1 MKKLLKFLLAL
12 VFVLFVAAV
21 ALFAYGHWRYSQATS
36 KVYPIADPPLTI
48 ARDAAT
54 IERGRHQ
61 FNVLACVECHGRDGS
76 GKIAIDAGPV
86 GVIVAPNLTPGA
98 LPSSYD
104 ADSLAA
110 AIRHGVRADG
120 TALLVMPSEDFAHLS
135 DSDTAALVA
144 YIQSMPRSSND
155 PGKSA
160 LKPLGY
166 ILFGLGELPLL
177 PAERID
183 HAPRERAT
191 PAVAATAEYGEYLAR
206 ACTGCHGQNYAGQHV
221 PGTPAELPD
230 AANLT
235 PHADGLKGWQQA
247 DFVRA
252 IREGKRPDG
261 RVLNT
266 FMPWPVMKQMSDTE
280 LAAIWAYLQ
289 TLPPVPDKKKG

>member
-1 MKKLLKFLLAL
+1 MKKLLKLLLIL
-12 VFVLFVAAV
+12 VVVLVAAAI
-21 ALFAYGHWRYSQATS
+21 ALFAYGHWRYNQAMST
-36 KVYPIADPPLTI
+36 VYPIGDPSLTMV
-48 ARDAAT
+48 RDAAI

-61 FNVLACVECHGRDGS
+61 FNVLACVECHGKDGS

-98 LPSSYD
+98 LPASYD
-104 ADSLAA
+104 ADGIAA

-120 TALLVMPSEDFAHLS
+120 TPLLVMPSEDFAHLS
-135 DSDTAALVA
+135 DEDTAALVA

-166 ILFGLGELPLL
+166 VLFGLGKLPLI

-183 HAPRERAT
+183 HSPRERAT

-206 ACTGCHGQNYAGQHV
+206 ACTGCHAHDYAGQHV
-221 PGTPAELPD
+221 PGTPPEFPD
-230 AANLT
+230 SANLT
-235 PHADGLKGWQQA
+235 PHADGLKDWTQQ

-280 LAAIWAYLQ
+280 LAAIWTYLQ
-289 TLPPVPDKKKG
+289 TLPPLPDKKKS